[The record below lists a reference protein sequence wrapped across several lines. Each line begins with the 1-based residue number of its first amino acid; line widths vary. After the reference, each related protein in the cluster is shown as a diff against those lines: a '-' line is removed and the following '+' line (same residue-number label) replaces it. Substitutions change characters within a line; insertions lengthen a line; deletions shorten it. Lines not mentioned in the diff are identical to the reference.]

1 MFFKNIKKS
10 QVLLV
15 GSLLIL
21 GGLFFLFYG
30 HLSVLKRDVF
40 EDARLNI
47 YFNDHDDSQNVYDV
61 SDSSNVV
68 KDESVNISDNNS
80 VSNSDNNVSS
90 KPTFRYN
97 YIGYLEIPRIS
108 LKRGFVSKD
117 SKYNNIQYNVT
128 VSDAAVF
135 PDVKN
140 GNFILYAHSGDAYI
154 SFFAYL
160 YKLEIGDFAYV
171 TYNNVRY
178 KYKLVKIEV
187 QPKTGKI
194 AIHRPNYDVNGL
206 TLITCTKGSDTE
218 QSIYIFE
225 LV

>member
-1 MFFKNIKKS
+1 MKKS
-10 QVLLV
+10 QILLL

-21 GGLFFLFYG
+21 CGVFFLLFG
-30 HLSVLKRDVF
+30 HLLGLKRDVF
-40 EDARLNI
+40 EDARLKI
-47 YFNDHDDSQNVYDV
+47 YFDDVNDSEEVYDTSNITNVTDNTTVV
-61 SDSSNVV
+61 SDNTDVV
-68 KDESVNISDNNS
+68 KPSNN
-80 VSNSDNNVSS
+80 
-90 KPTFRYN
+90 KARYN
-97 YIGYLEIPRIS
+97 YIGYLEVPKIG

-128 VSDAAVF
+128 ISDAAVF

-160 YKLEIGDFAYV
+160 YKLNIGDIAYV
-171 TYNNVRY
+171 TYNNVKY

-187 QPKTGKI
+187 QPKSGRI

>member
-1 MFFKNIKKS
+1 M
-10 QVLLV
+10 LV

-21 GGLFFLFYG
+21 IGVIFLLYG
-30 HLSVLKRDVF
+30 HFSLLKRDVF
-40 EDARLNI
+40 EEVRLNI
-47 YFNDHDDSQNVYDV
+47 YFNKESDDSQNVYDV

-68 KDESVNISDNNS
+68 NESTNNVIDNNP
-80 VSNSDNNVSS
+80 NKTNF
-90 KPTFRYN
+90 KYN
-97 YIGYLEIPRIS
+97 YIGYLEIPKIS

-128 VSDAAVF
+128 VSDAAAF

-160 YKLEIGDFAYV
+160 YKLNVGDFAYV
-171 TYNNVRY
+171 TYNSIRY
-178 KYKLVKIEV
+178 KYKLVKIEI
-187 QPKTGKI
+187 QPKTGKV

-206 TLITCTKGSDTE
+206 TLITCTRNSDTE

>member
-1 MFFKNIKKS
+1 MKSLLDKKKIKKS
-10 QVLLV
+10 HILLV

-21 GGLFFLFYG
+21 SGVYFLCYG
-30 HLSVLKRDVF
+30 HLNMLKRDVF
-40 EDARLNI
+40 EEVRLSLF
-47 YFNDHDDSQNVYDV
+47 FNDDHSEEVYDIE
-61 SDSSNVV
+61 SNNVV
-68 KDESVNISDNNS
+68 DTPDNNDVGS
-80 VSNSDNNVSS
+80 SAENSNST
-90 KPTFRYN
+90 KPTNTFKYD
-97 YIGYLEIPRIS
+97 YIGYLEVPRIS
-108 LKRGFVSKD
+108 LKRGFLSKN

-128 VSDAAVF
+128 VSDAADF
-135 PDVKN
+135 PDVEN

-160 YKLEIGDFAYV
+160 YKLEVGDIAYI
-171 TYNNVRY
+171 TYNNVKY

-194 AIHRPNYDVNGL
+194 AIHRPNYNVKGL
-206 TLITCTKGSDTE
+206 TLITCTKDSDTE

>member
-1 MFFKNIKKS
+1 MFIKQKKIKKS

-21 GGLFFLFYG
+21 VGVFFLLYG

-40 EDARLNI
+40 EEERLKI
-47 YFNDHDDSQNVYDV
+47 YFNDQDVSQNVYDV

-68 KDESVNISDNNS
+68 DESNSVPINNNS
-80 VSNSDNNVSS
+80 NNSNSNQN
-90 KPTFRYN
+90 TFRYD
-97 YIGYLEIPRIS
+97 YIGYLEIPKIS
-108 LKRGFVSKD
+108 LKRGFVSKN

-128 VSDAAVF
+128 VSDAAQF
-135 PDVKN
+135 PDIKN

-160 YKLEIGDFAYV
+160 YRLDLGDFAYV

-178 KYKLVKIEV
+178 KYRLVKIEV
-187 QPKTGKI
+187 QPKNGKI